1 MKKTK
6 VAAKSSKTKAKAT
19 RSKKMSHA
27 EHAHMVAVEHDFII
41 IAGGGLVVLLLTVFL
56 FLFQ

>member
-6 VAAKSSKTKAKAT
+6 VAPKSSKTKAK
-19 RSKKMSHA
+19 SKRTSNTD
-27 EHAHMVAVEHDFII
+27 HAHIVAVEHDFII

>member
-1 MKKTK
+1 MKKIQTATK
-6 VAAKSSKTKAKAT
+6 KRSRSSGKL
-19 RSKKMSHA
+19 SHK
-27 EHAHMVAVEHDFII
+27 EHAQIVAVEHDFII